1 MATEKKAG
9 APTEGLPEVD
19 ILMRGL
25 MSQPGVEGF
34 MVFNESGKP
43 YDYAAYTINYVFIC
57 VPVQASRSSGRQA
70 LYGQD

>member
-34 MVFNESGKP
+34 MVFNESGKAH
-43 YDYAAYTINYVFIC
+43 DC
-57 VPVQASRSSGRQA
+57 VPYTGNHVLTDMTVQAS
-70 LYGQD
+70 L